1 MENNFKKLIDLL
13 DKEYE
18 SYSKLKDL
26 FEELRKGKSLY
37 ASCLK
42 VGISSSE
49 FYDILA
55 SDEKLYEEYLLALSD
70 YADLCMDE
78 IRRIVQSLKDGDIDN
93 SSAKLLIE
101 TEKWLAQKASPE
113 PFGGKINNDFEEGE
127 CREIVVKFI

>member
-1 MENNFKKLIDLL
+1 
-13 DKEYE
+13 
-18 SYSKLKDL
+18 L

>member
-1 MENNFKKLIDLL
+1 MKKNDRKKVLQ
-13 DKEYE
+13 E
-18 SYSKLKDL
+18 L
-26 FEELRKGKSLY
+26 FAEIRKGKSLY

-49 FYDILA
+49 FYEVLA
-55 SDEKLYEEYLLALSD
+55 SDEKLYDEYLLALSD

-78 IRRIVQSLKDGDIDN
+78 IRRIVQSLKDGKIDN

-127 CREIVVKFI
+127 CREIVVKFV

>member
-1 MENNFKKLIDLL
+1 MKKNDRKKVLQ
-13 DKEYE
+13 E
-18 SYSKLKDL
+18 L
-26 FEELRKGKSLY
+26 FAEIRKGKSLY

-49 FYDILA
+49 FYEVLA
-55 SDEKLYEEYLLALSD
+55 SDEKLYDEYLLALSD

-127 CREIVVKFI
+127 CRALVAKFI

>member
-1 MENNFKKLIDLL
+1 MKKNDRKKVLQ
-13 DKEYE
+13 E
-18 SYSKLKDL
+18 L
-26 FEELRKGKSLY
+26 FAEIRKGKSLY

-49 FYDILA
+49 FYEVLA
-55 SDEKLYEEYLLALSD
+55 SDEKLYDEYLLALSD

-113 PFGGKINNDFEEGE
+113 PFGMKLGGDSDEGRE
-127 CREIVVKFI
+127 GSCKEIVVKFV

>member
-1 MENNFKKLIDLL
+1 MKKNGKKKL
-13 DKEYE
+13 
-18 SYSKLKDL
+18 LKDL

-55 SDEKLYEEYLLALSD
+55 SDEKLHEEYLLALSD